1 MGTGLVILPSGVL
14 SGATAPSNKLN
25 VAMIG
30 VWGRAMAH
38 FSAIGKENV
47 VALCD
52 VNEDHLALAAKE
64 FPGAKHY
71 VDWRKCLEQKDIDA
85 IICST
90 TDHTHAPA
98 CVWAMNRG
106 LSVYCEK
113 PLAHCSHEARVM
125 QEKYLENR
133 GKLATQMGTQ
143 IHATDNYRRIVE
155 LVQSGAIGPVREVL
169 GKLPMFGSLAD
180 QVDDQELTKVESMIQ
195 SMTRAERSDPGLI
208 DKSRARRI
216 ARGCGRT
223 PSDIEGLVERFM
235 QMRQMMGML
244 GKQGGL
250 LSGLGGGG
258 GMPAMGGPGGMM
270 PPGGFDPSMM
280 GAAGGLGLGGGRG
293 ATKKK
298 HDSRAKKNK
307 RKQQRASRK
316 KKRKK

>member
-1 MGTGLVILPSGVL
+1 MGDIVGLVKDFEEVVDEKEAEEDAARILKGSFGLDDLLKQMRMIQKLGPLKEVFSKMPGV
-14 SGATAPSNKLN
+14 G
-25 VAMIG
+25 G
-30 VWGRAMAH
+30 
-38 FSAIGKENV
+38 
-47 VALCD
+47 
-52 VNEDHLALAAKE
+52 
-64 FPGAKHY
+64 
-71 VDWRKCLEQKDIDA
+71 
-85 IICST
+85 
-90 TDHTHAPA
+90 
-98 CVWAMNRG
+98 
-106 LSVYCEK
+106 
-113 PLAHCSHEARVM
+113 
-125 QEKYLENR
+125 
-133 GKLATQMGTQ
+133 
-143 IHATDNYRRIVE
+143 
-155 LVQSGAIGPVREVL
+155 
-169 GKLPMFGSLAD
+169 LAD
-180 QVDDQELTKVESMIQ
+180 QVDEGELGKVESMIQ

-208 DKSRARRI
+208 DKSRAKRI